1 MRIKLQNIGKLKEA
15 DINIEGIAVIAG
27 KNNTGKSTVG
37 KALYCI
43 FNGLYDLDRN
53 IKADREEYYKNIIVR
68 FLGTGS
74 VYAGF
79 LDNRHEIILEKSLKL
94 IKEEDFNAL
103 KTLLLDYKDKT
114 SGSVNIEYIRS
125 LNTGVKAV
133 LNFNEEELDGMI
145 ADIKRASK
153 ITNNEFYN
161 IRLQKIF
168 NIEFNDQINSLYT
181 GEAGKI
187 DLIVKNNDIGLS
199 IANNKIKSSDYISL
213 YTDIIYIDSPFVLD
227 KLSVKVRKVRCI
239 KDDITFSYRENVI
252 RKLSDNITDKNM
264 TNEIINTGK
273 LNTVMQVLNDVNIG
287 ELVDSEVSPF
297 AYKANDLPKPLEIS
311 NVSAGLKTFII
322 LKTLIL
328 NGHIKDRG
336 CVVLDEPEIHLHPEW
351 QLIFAEL
358 IVLLQKEFNLH
369 ILINT
374 HSPYFLKA
382 IQVYSAKHKIADK
395 CNYYLAEND
404 SENKMSTIRD
414 VKGSIDS
421 IYKLLSKPFQDLED
435 ELYK

>member
-15 DINIEGIAVIAG
+15 DINIDGIAVIAG

-43 FNGLYDLDRN
+43 FNGLYDLDKK
-53 IKADREEYYKNIIVR
+53 IKNDREEYCKNIIDR
-68 FLGTGS
+68 FLRSNRTDF
-74 VYAGF
+74 VF
-79 LDNRHEIILEKSLKL
+79 LYNKYHMIFEKSLEL
-94 IKEEDFNAL
+94 IRKEDFNAL

-114 SGSVNIEYIRS
+114 NGSGEAEYIS
-125 LNTGVKAV
+125 SVKTGVKAV
-133 LNFNEEELDGMI
+133 LNFNEEELDDMI

-161 IRLQKIF
+161 IRLQQIF
-168 NIEFNDQINSLYT
+168 NIEFNDQIDSLFT

-187 DLIVKNNDIGLS
+187 DLIIKNNDIGLS
-199 IANNKIKSSDYISL
+199 ISNNKIKSSDYISL
-213 YTDIIYIDSPFVLD
+213 HTDIIYIDSPFVLD
-227 KLSVKVRKVRCI
+227 IEPEYYNLMGGDTCSHRDSVISKLSYKM
-239 KDDITFSYRENVI
+239 TGQ
-252 RKLSDNITDKNM
+252 NM
-264 TNEIINTGK
+264 TNEIINTGR
-273 LNTVMQVLNDVNIG
+273 LNTVMQVLNDINIG
-287 ELVDSEVSPF
+287 ELVDSDVSPF
-297 AYKANDLPKPLEIS
+297 AYKANDLPKPIEIS

-382 IQVYSAKHKIADK
+382 IQVYSAKYKIADK